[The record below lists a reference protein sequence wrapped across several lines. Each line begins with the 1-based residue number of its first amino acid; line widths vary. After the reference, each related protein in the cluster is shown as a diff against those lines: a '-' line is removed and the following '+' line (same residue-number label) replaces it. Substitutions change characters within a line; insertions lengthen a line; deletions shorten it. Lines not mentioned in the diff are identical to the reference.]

1 LSPAGSTIFADRAIS
16 LAAKG
21 RIVTADEVVARRP
34 DLIIGSWC
42 GKRFRL
48 ERVRLRPGFRDIPA
62 VRNNALFEIKSP
74 LILATRSGGADRWAR
89 RAGGDHR
96 AMGRNPFLT
105 ALPAPPT

>member
-1 LSPAGSTIFADRAIS
+1 MSELILVAGGLDIFADRAIS

-21 RIVTADEVVARRP
+21 RIVTAGEVVARRP

-74 LILATRSGGADRWAR
+74 LILQPGPAALTDGLGAPEAIIGRWA
-89 RAGGDHR
+89 GTHS
-96 AMGRNPFLT
+96 
-105 ALPAPPT
+105 